1 MLGVIMVALPLGH
14 LFTAALADQPTVVE
28 LFTSEGCSKSPAA
41 DALLIELAG
50 RSDVLALSFH
60 VTYWNRMGWTDP
72 FAMEANTRRQR
83 HYNEVLGRDS
93 VYTPQMIIDGS
104 RQVAGNRPRAIGE
117 AVAASR
123 EAASARRL
131 NNRPDSRLKIGMEA
145 RNGTLNIAIPRGAIA
160 HGYGGREARVL
171 LVRYELRRGKSV
183 KAGENRGQ
191 RLRHSNV
198 VRELVDMGPWDG
210 SARTLQV
217 PMAPA
222 GYGIAVLVQEFDA
235 EGRPATILG
244 AARVERR
251 LLGVWVSPWE
261 AMVRMMR
268 AVARRVTGGDGAAPL

>member
-1 MLGVIMVALPLGH
+1 MLGVIMIALPLGS
-14 LFTAALADQPTVVE
+14 LFTAALAEQPTVVE
-28 LFTSEGCSKSPAA
+28 LFTSEGCSKSSAA
-41 DALLIELAG
+41 DALLSELAG
-50 RSDVLALSFH
+50 RPDVLALSFH

-72 FAMEANTRRQR
+72 FATEPNTRRQR

-93 VYTPQMIIDGS
+93 VYTPQMIVDGS

-131 NNRPDSRLKIGMEA
+131 NSRLNIGMEA
-145 RNGTLNIAIPRGAIA
+145 RDGSLNIAIPQGTGP

-198 VRELVDMGPWDG
+198 VRELVDMGRWSG
-210 SARTLQV
+210 SAQTLQV

>member
-14 LFTAALADQPTVVE
+14 LFTAALADQPVVVE

-41 DALLIELAG
+41 DALLIEMAG
-50 RSDVLALSFH
+50 RPDVLALSFH
-60 VTYWNRMGWTDP
+60 VTYWNRMGWSDP
-72 FAMEANTRRQR
+72 FATETNTLRQR

-93 VYTPQMIIDGS
+93 VYTPQMIVDGC

-117 AVAASR
+117 AMAASR

-131 NNRPDSRLKIGMEA
+131 NIGMEA
-145 RNGTLNIAIPRGAIA
+145 RDGTLNIAIPRGAAHGYA

-183 KAGENRGQ
+183 KAGENRGR

-198 VRELVDMGPWDG
+198 VRELVDMGPWNG
-210 SARTLQV
+210 SAWTLQV

>member
-41 DALLIELAG
+41 DALLSELAG
-50 RSDVLALSFH
+50 RPDVLALSFH

-72 FAMEANTRRQR
+72 FATEANTRRQR
-83 HYNEVLGRDS
+83 HYNEVVGRDS
-93 VYTPQMIIDGS
+93 VYTPQMIVDGS

-117 AVAASR
+117 AVSASR

-131 NNRPDSRLKIGMEA
+131 NSQLNNRLTIGMEA
-145 RNGTLNIAIPRGAIA
+145 GDGTLNIAIPRGGAA
-160 HGYGGREARVL
+160 HGCGGREAHVL
-171 LVRYELRRGKSV
+171 LVRYELLRGKSV
-183 KAGENRGQ
+183 KAGENQGQ

-198 VRELVDMGPWDG
+198 VRELVDMGPWNG

>member
-41 DALLIELAG
+41 DALLSELAG
-50 RSDVLALSFH
+50 RPDVLALSFH

-72 FAMEANTRRQR
+72 FATEANTRRQR

-93 VYTPQMIIDGS
+93 VYTPQMIVDGS

-131 NNRPDSRLKIGMEA
+131 NSRLNIGMEA
-145 RNGTLNIAIPRGAIA
+145 RDGTLNIAIPRGARLPTAMVAARPACCWSATNCGAASRSRPEKTGASACATATWCASLWIWVPGTA
-160 HGYGGREARVL
+160 PPGRFRCRWRPLATESPCWCRN
-171 LVRYELRRGKSV
+171 STP
-183 KAGENRGQ
+183 KAG
-191 RLRHSNV
+191 
-198 VRELVDMGPWDG
+198 
-210 SARTLQV
+210 
-217 PMAPA
+217 
-222 GYGIAVLVQEFDA
+222 
-235 EGRPATILG
+235 PATILG